1 MFYVIR
7 GSVTSVEER
16 VRRDP
21 VVPLIDR
28 SNARSENTIR
38 DLLISPLIVVC
49 DECNVRHLGHTEIYG
64 GTFRSKWN
72 RYFAR
77 YPIFP
82 ALHSRIDAKRVFID

>member
-64 GTFRSKWN
+64 GTFGQSGIDISLDTP
-72 RYFAR
+72 F
-77 YPIFP
+77 FP
-82 ALHSRIDAKRVFID
+82 LCTVE